1 MKFKILIAPNS
12 FKECADSI
20 TVSEYLSNDL
30 NKLADNIISRPVS
43 DGGDGFLKVCEK
55 NFSLK
60 PIKYQISSPYN
71 DSKLNCRAGY
81 DEKKKFI
88 YIESANILGVKIIP
102 VSKRNP
108 LKLSSKGMGEL
119 ISKILKD
126 HQIGKRKIKKLIIG
140 IGGTG
145 INDLGLGLFSKFGLK
160 LFDHNEKEIDI
171 IPSNFIKVKK
181 IVWQKIVLPF
191 KIEIII
197 DVYNELLG
205 KQGATKIFG
214 KQKGLTSEGIYIVEK
229 GFQNIISILKANG
242 ILNQTKRLSGAGG
255 GLAAGLQIFFNS
267 NIVHSKDFILKDLG
281 ISKIKNIG
289 LVITGEGSF
298 DKQSLMEK
306 ATGNLVKY
314 FSKINVPVIVCC
326 GIFDKHL
333 NKLLPKSVKVIE
345 LRKYFQSENESINN
359 FRKGILLA
367 SKEIQ
372 SKIDQFNFIA

>member
-1 MKFKILIAPNS
+1 
-12 FKECADSI
+12 
-20 TVSEYLSNDL
+20 
-30 NKLADNIISRPVS
+30 
-43 DGGDGFLKVCEK
+43 
-55 NFSLK
+55 
-60 PIKYQISSPYN
+60 
-71 DSKLNCRAGY
+71 
-81 DEKKKFI
+81 
-88 YIESANILGVKIIP
+88 
-102 VSKRNP
+102 
-108 LKLSSKGMGEL
+108 MGEL
-119 ISKILKD
+119 ISKIQKD
-126 HQIGKRKIKKLIIG
+126 HQIGKRKIKKLVIG

-160 LFDHNEKEIDI
+160 ILDRHGKELDI
-171 IPSNFIKVKK
+171 IPSNFFKVEK
-181 IVWQKIVLPF
+181 IVWEKVILPF
-191 KIEIII
+191 NIEIIT
-197 DVYNELLG
+197 DVNNELLG
-205 KQGATKIFG
+205 KKGATKVFG
-214 KQKGLTSEGIYIVEK
+214 KQKGLTPEGIKIVEK
-229 GFQNIISILKANG
+229 GFQKIIRTLKADGVPNP
-242 ILNQTKRLSGAGG
+242 TKQLSGAGG

-267 NIVHSKDFILKDLG
+267 KIVQSKDFILKDLG